1 MRRREFFGVVGG
13 ATAWPLAARAQQTG
27 KVLRIGAVSGLPR
40 SSPLWTAFDRR
51 IAELGHQEG
60 RNLATEHI
68 QAENVEGFE
77 FGYREL
83 AKRQV
88 DIVVASGPEIALKS
102 ALAATTTSPI
112 VMIAIDYDPLAR
124 GYVTNL
130 ARPTGNVTGLFLRQ
144 IELVV
149 KRLQVVKD
157 AFPNIQRATVLWDRI
172 SADQWDAAQGSA
184 NQAGAAPHRH
194 RAARATLRLRAC
206 ARRGAGGIAEVC
218 LRWRRRS
225 SFAIAS
231 SSLRP
236 PCETAACQW
245 YSSARW

>member
-1 MRRREFFGVVGG
+1 MPTAGSFGSKRAAAITVSATGTLKVEVEDAVYRRIDVQIFRHCNDPVFGDRHRRGV
-13 ATAWPLAARAQQTG
+13 
-27 KVLRIGAVSGLPR
+27 
-40 SSPLWTAFDRR
+40 WTAFDRR

-60 RNLATEHI
+60 RNLATEYI

-130 ARPTGNVTGLFLRQ
+130 ARPCFCG
-144 IELVV
+144 
-149 KRLQVVKD
+149 
-157 AFPNIQRATVLWDRI
+157 
-172 SADQWDAAQGSA
+172 
-184 NQAGAAPHRH
+184 
-194 RAARATLRLRAC
+194 
-206 ARRGAGGIAEVC
+206 
-218 LRWRRRS
+218 RW
-225 SFAIAS
+225 
-231 SSLRP
+231 
-236 PCETAACQW
+236 
-245 YSSARW
+245 

>member
-1 MRRREFFGVVGG
+1 MPTAGSFGSKRAAAITVSATDTLRVEVEDAVYRRIDVQIFRHCNDPVFGDRHRRGV
-13 ATAWPLAARAQQTG
+13 
-27 KVLRIGAVSGLPR
+27 
-40 SSPLWTAFDRR
+40 WTAFDRR

-60 RNLATEHI
+60 RNLATEYI

-130 ARPTGNVTGLFLRQ
+130 ARPCFCG
-144 IELVV
+144 
-149 KRLQVVKD
+149 
-157 AFPNIQRATVLWDRI
+157 
-172 SADQWDAAQGSA
+172 
-184 NQAGAAPHRH
+184 
-194 RAARATLRLRAC
+194 
-206 ARRGAGGIAEVC
+206 
-218 LRWRRRS
+218 RW
-225 SFAIAS
+225 
-231 SSLRP
+231 
-236 PCETAACQW
+236 
-245 YSSARW
+245 